1 MLMVHLSYVFQFFVD
16 IMVFLILYVSCVM
29 TMFGYHIHNDH
40 EYVVVVIISGNHSFY
55 DDCYFIILIK
65 RFVALG
71 TNRVLYGFPC
81 SSFSG
86 IYSNKQGLLF
96 VK

>member
-1 MLMVHLSYVFQFFVD
+1 
-16 IMVFLILYVSCVM
+16 M

-40 EYVVVVIISGNHSFY
+40 EYVVVVIISGNHSFF

-65 RFVALG
+65 RFVALV

-81 SSFSG
+81 GSFSG

>member
-1 MLMVHLSYVFQFFVD
+1 
-16 IMVFLILYVSCVM
+16 M

-71 TNRVLYGFPC
+71 TNRALYGFPC

-86 IYSNKQGLLF
+86 IYKNKQGLLF